1 VVRRIGAEYHEEAIV
16 RRTVRLALVTG
27 FLMSLL
33 AGPAQAG
40 PCGALG
46 DVCQEVLY
54 RPMDQ
59 LCRIYDVCV

>member
-1 VVRRIGAEYHEEAIV
+1 MRK
-16 RRTVRLALVTG
+16 TVRLALVTG

-40 PCGALG
+40 PCGNLG
-46 DVCQEVLY
+46 SVCDEILH

-59 LCRIYDVCV
+59 LCRVYEVCP

>member
-1 VVRRIGAEYHEEAIV
+1 VRK
-16 RRTVRLALVTG
+16 TVRLALVTG
-27 FLMSLL
+27 FLMSMI

-46 DVCQEVLY
+46 DVCQEILY

-59 LCRIYDVCV
+59 LCRVYDVCV